1 MILRGLSITDY
12 QTIRKLI
19 HRLREADTKWQVTA
33 QREMAERYRE
43 VLPEPVWQRLRSN
56 HFNHAELELLDL
68 VAAAGKRGI
77 AYQEVQAEVLYS
89 QSLVSRYTN
98 RLAELGLLV
107 KEHPEY
113 DQKAYQLTVTPAG
126 ERMAV
131 LHAELHRQE
140 SKFFDQRLTRWSP
153 EEVATTI
160 AVLKSLTRGK

>member
-1 MILRGLSITDY
+1 MTDY

-19 HRLREADTKWQVTA
+19 HRLREADAKWQVTA

-43 VLPEPVWQRLRSN
+43 VLPEPVWQRLCSN
-56 HFNHAELELLDL
+56 RFNHAELELLDL
-68 VAAAGKRGI
+68 VATAGKRGI

>member
-1 MILRGLSITDY
+1 MTDY

-19 HRLREADTKWQVTA
+19 HRLREADAKWQVTA

-56 HFNHAELELLDL
+56 RFNHAELELLDL
-68 VAAAGKRGI
+68 VADAGKRGI

-131 LHAELHRQE
+131 LHAKLHRQE

-153 EEVATTI
+153 EKVATTI
-160 AVLKSLTRGK
+160 AVLKSLTREK

>member
-1 MILRGLSITDY
+1 MTDY

-19 HRLREADTKWQVTA
+19 HRLREADTEWQVTA

-160 AVLKSLTRGK
+160 AVLKSLTREK

>member
-1 MILRGLSITDY
+1 MTDY

-98 RLAELGLLV
+98 RLAELGGW
-107 KEHPEY
+107 PSW
-113 DQKAYQLTVTPAG
+113 G
-126 ERMAV
+126 SWSR
-131 LHAELHRQE
+131 
-140 SKFFDQRLTRWSP
+140 STRN
-153 EEVATTI
+153 TTRRP
-160 AVLKSLTRGK
+160 TN

>member
-1 MILRGLSITDY
+1 MTDY

-19 HRLREADTKWQVTA
+19 HRLREADAKWQVTA
-33 QREMAERYRE
+33 QREMAERYWE

-160 AVLKSLTRGK
+160 AVLKSLTREK